1 MSTSTR
7 SGTPSASSTP
17 NPSAKDDDFQ
27 PPEPCTATAA
37 LFLFAHKHIIY
48 CLRHDTLQLERK
60 LDKHKFD
67 ITLLS
72 ADNVSDQG
80 AGRLAVSYDVG
91 TTAIVWDLFRGVEL
105 GRFASYE
112 SVRVATWLKDGRLA
126 FGMLRSHSDLLY
138 VY

>member
-1 MSTSTR
+1 MSPATR
-7 SGTPSASSTP
+7 SGTPSATSIP
-17 NPSAKDDDFQ
+17 DPSAREDDFQ
-27 PPEPCTATAA
+27 PSEPCTATAA

-67 ITLLS
+67 ITLLT
-72 ADNVSDQG
+72 ADNVSEDG

-112 SVRVATWLKDGRLA
+112 SVRVATWLMDGRLA
-126 FGMLRSHSDLLY
+126 FGM
-138 VY
+138 